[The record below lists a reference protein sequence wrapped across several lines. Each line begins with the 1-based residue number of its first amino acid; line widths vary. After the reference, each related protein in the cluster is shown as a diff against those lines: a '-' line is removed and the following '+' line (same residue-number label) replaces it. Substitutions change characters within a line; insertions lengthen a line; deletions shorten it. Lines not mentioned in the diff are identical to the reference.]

1 MALTIA
7 NQPVVLS
14 SANDDLVY
22 TCLESSLYTQTNFK
36 YICDIYVGG
45 VKVAQLK
52 AFPNPVS
59 HYGVF
64 NIGNVVRNYV
74 NSTLTYLPYTAG
86 IRVDKF
92 PNHTVYVEC
101 KFGYEYG
108 TNVAQ
113 YLNVQTRT
121 NYFSNSYNKKRTLT
135 TLSNPIMSTKKD
147 QFATNRPT
155 TKTSIYLTTTSNA
168 PVLVPFFSGIVYPSS
183 PQNLV
188 FRVNRYNKDG
198 SYTLSSTITSTGS
211 AIDYTMIEFNL
222 SPQALN
228 AALGTTFIDEDTL
241 YYNVFAS
248 IEVSSGVFT
257 TATSP
262 NFYPYCESKYEVFTL
277 VWLNQYG
284 GYDSYQFPKKSKR
297 TYNSDKKSFERIPY
311 MVDSSNGLMSY
322 VQRSGSSTSNVM
334 VESSIVYDSK
344 FKETMSFNTDIID
357 ELTYDWLSELIISPS
372 VFVYLD
378 SAFVPLTI
386 KETNYDFKKRVNDKV
401 FNLTINAEL
410 QQQMNA
416 QYR

>member
-45 VKVAQLK
+45 VRVAQLK

-74 NSTLTYLPYTAG
+74 NSNLTYLLTSG

-92 PNHTVYVEC
+92 TKHTIFVQC
-101 KFGYEYG
+101 NFGYEYG
-108 TNVAQ
+108 ATIVQ
-113 YLNVQTRT
+113 YLNIQTRT
-121 NYFSNSYNKKRTLT
+121 NYFSNTYNKRRTLT

-147 QFATNRPT
+147 NFATNRP
-155 TKTSIYLTTTSNA
+155 TKTSIYLTTTSNS
-168 PVLVPFFSGIVYPSS
+168 PVLIPFYSGVVYPSS

-188 FRVNRYNKDG
+188 VRTRIVKIDG
-198 SYTLSSTITSTGS
+198 TIVSAPNITSVNS
-211 AIDYTMIEFNL
+211 ATDYTMIEFNV
-222 SPQALN
+222 SPQSLN
-228 AALGTTFIDEDTL
+228 SIWGTTYIDDSCLYYYNIIAIQDALGYFDVTGP
-241 YYNVFAS
+241 S
-248 IEVSSGVFT
+248 
-257 TATSP
+257 
-262 NFYPYCESKYEVFTL
+262 FYPYCESKYEVFTL

-284 GYDSYQFPKKSKR
+284 GYDSYQFSKKSKR
-297 TYNSDKKSFERIPY
+297 TYNSDKKSFERVPY
-311 MVDSSNGLMSY
+311 MIDSSNGLMSY

-378 SAFVPLTI
+378 SAFVPLSI
-386 KETNYDFKKRVNDKV
+386 KETNYEFKKRVNDKV